1 MSAATHALPAVAASS
16 GGSLR
21 QALFRLRVP
30 LLRIAFVVTSVLLL
44 EIASRFG
51 WINPVSFIP
60 PSAMAVSAWKLL
72 VAGTYKTD
80 ILLTLY
86 AAGMS
91 VVLAVV
97 FGFLFGVLLF
107 RLPRVRRVLDP
118 LLLSYYAVPIFVLY
132 PMLIVLLGLNRWPL
146 VMLGF
151 LFAVVAMAVNTLNGL
166 ERVPKVLL
174 RTARMLRMGRVQEV
188 LLITLPASLPF
199 VFTGIKLAIV
209 YSFIA
214 VIGGEFVLSGA
225 GFGYQI
231 AFAYNNF
238 DNQTMYGLMLVL
250 LVFVGTLNLL
260 LHAAEQRL
268 YQRRVL
274 KEVS

>member
-1 MSAATHALPAVAASS
+1 MTAVSHAASADLA
-16 GGSLR
+16 GSHGTLR
-21 QALFRLRVP
+21 QTLFRQRVP
-30 LLRIAFVVTSVLLL
+30 LLRLGFVAGVVLLL
-44 EIASRFG
+44 ELASRFG

-60 PSAMAVSAWKLL
+60 PSAMATSAWNLL
-72 VAGTYKTD
+72 IAGTYKTD

-166 ERVPKVLL
+166 ERVPTVLL

-188 LLITLPASLPF
+188 FLITLPASLPF

-214 VIGGEFVLSGA
+214 VIGGEFVLSDA
-225 GFGYQI
+225 GFGYQV
-231 AFAYNNF
+231 AYAYNNF
-238 DNQTMYGLMLVL
+238 DNPTMYGLMLVL
-250 LVFVGTLNLL
+250 LAFVCTLNLL
-260 LHAAEQRL
+260 LHTAEQRL

-274 KEVS
+274 KELA

>member
-1 MSAATHALPAVAASS
+1 MSAATQALPGVPASS
-16 GGSLR
+16 GGSLW
-21 QALFRLRVP
+21 QALFRRRVP
-30 LLRIAFVVTSVLLL
+30 LLRLAFVVTSVLLL

-60 PSAMAVSAWKLL
+60 PSAMATSAWKLL
-72 VAGTYKTD
+72 VAGTFKTD

-91 VVLAVV
+91 IVLAVV

>member
-1 MSAATHALPAVAASS
+1 MTTLAPTPAADT
-16 GGSLR
+16 GGLAR
-21 QALFRLRVP
+21 ALFRHRVS
-30 LLRIAFVVTSVLLL
+30 LLRAAVVVTAMLLL
-44 EIASRFG
+44 EIASRLA

-60 PSAMAVSAWKLL
+60 PSAMAASAWQLL
-72 VAGTYKTD
+72 AAGTYQTD
-80 ILLTLY
+80 ILLTLSS
-86 AAGMS
+86 AGLA
-91 VVLAVV
+91 VLLAVV

-107 RLPRVRRVLDP
+107 KVPRVRRVLDP

-132 PMLIVLLGLNRWPL
+132 PMLIVLFGLNRWPL
-146 VMLGF
+146 VALGF

-166 ERVPKVLL
+166 GRVPNVML
-174 RTARMLRMGRVQEV
+174 RTARMMRMGRTQEV
-188 LLITLPASLPF
+188 FLITLPASLPF

-231 AFAYNNF
+231 AYAYNNF
-238 DNQTMYGLMLVL
+238 DNRTMYGLMLIL
-250 LVFVGTLNLL
+250 LLFVGTLNLL

-274 KEVS
+274 KELP

>member
-1 MSAATHALPAVAASS
+1 MTAAPQSQLADAAIRAGLP
-16 GGSLR
+16 
-21 QALFRLRVP
+21 QMLFRHRVP
-30 LLRIAFVVTSVLLL
+30 LLRTAVVVFAVLLL
-44 EIASRFG
+44 EVASRLH

-60 PSAMAVSAWKLL
+60 PSEMATSAWNLL
-72 VAGTYKTD
+72 LAGTYKTD

-91 VVLAVV
+91 VALAVI

-132 PMLIVLLGLNRWPL
+132 PMLIVLFGLNRWPL
-146 VMLGF
+146 VALGF

-166 ERVPKVLL
+166 ERVPTVLL
-174 RTARMLRMGRVQEV
+174 RTARVLRMGRIQEV
-188 LLITLPASLPF
+188 LFITLPASVPF
-199 VFTGIKLAIV
+199 VFTGMKLTIV

-214 VIGGEFVLSGA
+214 VIGGEFVLSDA

-231 AFAYNNF
+231 AYAYNNF
-238 DNQTMYGLMLVL
+238 DNPTMYGLMLVL
-250 LVFVGTLNLL
+250 LVFVVTLNLFL
-260 LHAAEQRL
+260 YTAEQHL

-274 KEVS
+274 KELT

>member
-1 MSAATHALPAVAASS
+1 VNGAILRRHRVVLLRVALVAA
-16 GGSLR
+16 
-21 QALFRLRVP
+21 
-30 LLRIAFVVTSVLLL
+30 LLVLL
-44 EIASRFG
+44 EVASRLG
-51 WINPVSFIP
+51 WIDPVSFIP
-60 PSAMAVSAWKLL
+60 PTKIAASAWNI
-72 VAGTYKTD
+72 VRAGTYNTD

-86 AAGMS
+86 AAG
-91 VVLAVV
+91 VAVLLAVV

-107 RLPRVRRVLDP
+107 KLPRLRRVLDP

-132 PMLIVLLGLNRWPL
+132 PMLIVLFGVNRAPL
-146 VMLGF
+146 VALGF

-166 ERVPKVLL
+166 QRVPQVML
-174 RTARMLRMGRVQEV
+174 RTARMLRLGRSKEI

-199 VFTGIKLAIV
+199 VFTGIKLAVV
-209 YSFIA
+209 YAFIA

-238 DNQTMYGLMLVL
+238 DNPVMYGLMLL
-250 LVFVGTLNLL
+250 LLLFVGTLNLL
-260 LHAAEQRL
+260 LHGAEQRL

-274 KEVS
+274 KEIA